1 MHSLVLAL
9 CAAACTLSALALPS
23 SSSTSTSRRRTE
35 SESDPLAALFS
46 SHGHWVDTRNV
57 SSTWTPSDDESSTF
71 RRNEHRWLVDSDSDS
86 NASTAAPLVRLSRND
101 ILDCLAGET
110 VTIWGDSTARVLY
123 YGLINKLE
131 PTAVTDK
138 HANRVLSFAP
148 PNDKGGDRN
157 ATFEFRWDPVLGSN
171 SYSSFRPF
179 LSTGRLAPLLPPA
192 PASPSPPS
200 SPPSRSRPPALLLF
214 SLGLWY
220 IDPRP
225 GMYPHALLP
234 AYERDVRAVLA
245 LAVRLRL
252 ARTALVLAEVERPVQ
267 RKDKGGWHPAHEVDR
282 ANEWLRD
289 EVARWKAN
297 EGARARTRVI
307 VGSVFNAMIANL
319 SANTPDGLHYDLALA
334 EEQADVLLTA
344 LCPSPLAASP
354 PSSSDLG
361 TATAVVGHLD
371 DAVCVACAARALGAA
386 AAAALALGCAVW
398 LVLTRKRPRRPARGG
413 PPGEGYELVAGAA
426 PGEGEGEGEGGE
438 DRGGAARGG
447 GAG

>member
-23 SSSTSTSRRRTE
+23 SSSTSTSRRRRT
-35 SESDPLAALFS
+35 ESDPLAALFS
-46 SHGHWVDTRNV
+46 SHGHWVDTRNA
-57 SSTWTPSDDESSTF
+57 SSTWMPSDDESTTF

-179 LSTGRLAPLLPPA
+179 LSTGRL
-192 PASPSPPS
+192 
-200 SPPSRSRPPALLLF
+200 
-214 SLGLWY
+214 
-220 IDPRP
+220 
-225 GMYPHALLP
+225 
-234 AYERDVRAVLA
+234 RDVRAVLA

-267 RKDKGGWHPAHEVDR
+267 SKDKGGWHPAHEVDR
-282 ANEWLRD
+282 ANEWLRE
-289 EVARWKAN
+289 EVVRWKAN

-361 TATAVVGHLD
+361 TTTAVVGHLD

-438 DRGGAARGG
+438 DRGRAARGG